1 MFDDPLYEAFYGLH
15 HQPFALSTDP
25 RFLFL
30 SGSHRQVYDELLMA
44 LRRRE
49 GLVLLTGE
57 TGTGKTTVCR
67 AVMEALGPRSFGALI
82 LNPYMSDAEVVRVIL
97 REFGLVSRD
106 EIRRGALSKAETP
119 ELIDTL
125 EGFLLSLLPL
135 ESYAVVVLDEAQ
147 SLTPRVLDQVRV
159 LGDLEHNGQR
169 LLQIVLAG
177 QPDLNETVRIEPLR
191 ALNERI
197 TRRMTLNPL
206 NPREVDA
213 YIRHRLVVAGG
224 EDSVEFQPDATA
236 LIAERSA
243 GLPRRINLL
252 CDRALEEGRTA
263 GTMQIDAN
271 LVRRAANAIAGG
283 HSEDFR
289 GESVR
294 PEFNLTELDSAAGRA
309 APVER
314 DVTLTFGQPAAT
326 ETRGRNGL
334 LWLALLILVVLSVA
348 GGYAWVIG
356 SQPVE
361 LPPTPDLKLKVGAPP
376 AVLPPP
382 PPDEPPRQRPVQ
394 PPGGGQ

>member
-1 MFDDPLYEAFYGLH
+1 MFDDPLYEAFYGLRQ
-15 HQPFALSTDP
+15 QPFALSTDP

-30 SGSHRQVYDELLMA
+30 SESHRQVYDELLMA

-177 QPDLNETVRIEPLR
+177 QPDLNATVRAEPLR

-206 NPREVDA
+206 IPREVDA

-224 EDSVEFQPDATA
+224 EDSVAFQPDAVG
-236 LIAERSA
+236 LIAELSA

-263 GTMQIDAN
+263 GTMQIDVD

-289 GESVR
+289 GEPVAA
-294 PEFNLTELDSAAGRA
+294 ELDLTEIDGAAGRA
-309 APVER
+309 APAER
-314 DVTLTFGQPAAT
+314 DVTLTFGQPAEA
-326 ETRGRNGL
+326 ESRGRSAW
-334 LWLALLILVVLSVA
+334 LWIALLVVIALSVA
-348 GGYAWVIG
+348 GGYAWVVG

-376 AVLPPP
+376 AALPVPA
-382 PPDEPPRQRPVQ
+382 DEPPRQRPVQ
-394 PPGGGQ
+394 PPANGQ